1 MKDLTSSDSYF
12 EDFQVGDRYEH
23 VRGRTV
29 DNYDNYFITHVTM
42 NTAQGHFNLDYMK
55 SAMAGHFT
63 ERLVMGG
70 ATTSIVIG
78 LTSEDMSENAFLDLA
93 ITDIKLKSP
102 VYQGDTLYASS
113 EVLELSDSIDR
124 PDAGI
129 VRYRFTG
136 RKADGT
142 EVVSGIRTILVKRRA
157 YWSEH
162 AVGGRAPA
170 GKAGEK
176 RHAEA

>member
-1 MKDLTSSDSYF
+1 MKDLTCADSYF

-29 DNYDNYFITHVTM
+29 DNYDNYFITHTTM

-55 SAMAGHFT
+55 GILGGQFT

-70 ATTSIVIG
+70 ATASIVIG

-93 ITDIKLKSP
+93 ITDLKLKSP
-102 VYQGDTLYASS
+102 VYQGDTLYATS
-113 EVLELSDSIDR
+113 EVLELADSIER

-157 YWSEH
+157 YWADRS
-162 AVGGRAPA
+162 VGAR
-170 GKAGEK
+170 
-176 RHAEA
+176 